1 MTRSQAPVSAGSSSG
16 VGLPSG
22 SILVAVDGSHCDRL
36 RKAFEVQ
43 LRIADLVDWLA
54 APSPGRR
61 CVYYRDLR
69 DEAEA
74 GRLRGMMDRLA
85 AQGIEVKGSRPS
97 DFERGQKERYG
108 TNLVELSVDLV
119 RLAPGFDRIILV
131 AADRKL
137 VPLVRTLRAGGTW
150 VTLATA
156 LDVPLAIRAP
166 SGLVAAADDH
176 VDFGEYLLST
186 RGGLH

>member
-16 VGLPSG
+16 VGLSSG

-74 GRLRGMMDRLA
+74 VRLRGMMDRLA
-85 AQGIEVKGSRPS
+85 VEGIEVKGSGPD

-137 VPLVRTLRAGGTW
+137 VPLVQALRAGGKW

-156 LDVPLAIRAP
+156 LDVPVAIRA
-166 SGLVAAADDH
+166 STRLVAAADDH
-176 VDFGEYLLST
+176 VDFGNLLSA